1 MQIILRGLKG
11 IFPLLL
17 CLCVAEGRGQETWT
31 VDDCMEHAVRR
42 NLTLQN
48 SRLDSRIA
56 GEDLTAAVGDFLPS
70 VSASGALGKRLGRSV
85 DPKTNLYTNTA
96 FMETTMG
103 LNVSLPVFEGFTRVN
118 RLQFRRL
125 NKQISGLTVKTEE
138 NRIAYEVMDA
148 YYCLRFDEKMY
159 DLAVEQ
165 RRLSERYH
173 EQMLEYVDLGMR
185 SPSDLQEVKAR
196 LQSDI
201 YQETVRGNSCRLSL
215 LALKELLCM
224 REGDTL
230 QLASMEV
237 GEAALPPVADI
248 DANELYAAS
257 EVTLPEF
264 RSMELKEKAARRS
277 LAIASGAFSPSIRAE
292 FSLYSGYYDTERNET
307 GEIVPFS
314 DQMRNNMNK
323 YIGVSVSLPVF
334 SGLSRF
340 TQVRKER
347 FRLQKVRNENDRQ
360 RITLYKEIDDA
371 CISMRAAV
379 EEHSQAVEQLRTS
392 TLTLKESEEKWEEGM
407 ISVFELME
415 KRNLYITAKAEL
427 VRTRLQYELKQR
439 TVDFYR
445 TGSFFIPSR
454 EETEGVSLHQ

>member
-1 MQIILRGLKG
+1 MKR

-17 CLCVAEGRGQETWT
+17 CFCVAEGRGQEAWT
-31 VDDCMEHAVRR
+31 VDDCMQHAVRR
-42 NLTLQN
+42 NLSLKN

-70 VSASGALGKRLGRSV
+70 VSTSGALGKRLGRSV

-103 LNVSLPVFEGFTRVN
+103 LNVSLPVFDGFTRVN
-118 RLQFRRL
+118 RLQFRRF
-125 NKQISGLTVKTEE
+125 NKQISGLAEKAEE

-148 YYCLRFDEKMY
+148 YYRLRFDEKMY

-165 RRLSERYH
+165 HRLSERYY

-201 YQETVRGNSCRLSL
+201 YQETVRGNSCHLSL

-224 REGDTL
+224 RESDTL
-230 QLASMEV
+230 QLASIGADETV
-237 GEAALPPVADI
+237 LPPVIDI

-257 EVTLPEF
+257 ETSLPEF

-292 FSLYSGYYDTERNET
+292 FSLYSGYYDTERNEA

-347 FRLQKVRNENDRQ
+347 FRLQKVRNENDQQ
-360 RITLYKEIDDA
+360 RITLYKEIADA
-371 CISMRAAV
+371 CISMRAAA
-379 EEHSQAVEQLRTS
+379 EEHRQAIEQLRTS

-415 KRNLYITAKAEL
+415 KRNLYISAKAEL
-427 VRTRLQYELKQR
+427 TRTRLQYDLKER
-439 TVDFYR
+439 TVKFYQ
-445 TGSFFIPSR
+445 TGTF
-454 EETEGVSLHQ
+454 L